1 MKTVAGKSVFD
12 ILDEILTPD
21 HTAVLV
27 IDMQNDAILPEG
39 KFALAGNDISGM
51 LEILPRCA
59 AFIES
64 ARGYGVRVVHVR
76 TITLKD
82 GNSDSP
88 SWLRAK
94 ATITGET
101 QWFLDDTWGA
111 EFCAGCQP
119 REGEAVVTKHRSSAF
134 VNTDLD
140 QILRNNEIKTVVVI
154 GEQTPGCVE
163 ATYREAA
170 YRDYYNVLIE
180 DCVAAYDRAQ
190 HEASL
195 LVQRARHDVCRA
207 QDVLHI
213 WKLHQHRMG

>member
-1 MKTVAGKSVFD
+1 MKVVQGKAV
-12 ILDEILTPD
+12 LDTLGEILAPQ

-27 IDMQNDAILPEG
+27 IDMQNDAVLPEG

-59 AFIES
+59 DFITA
-64 ARGYGVRVVHVR
+64 ARRAGVRVVHVR
-76 TITLKD
+76 TITLRN

-88 SWLRAK
+88 SWLRTK
-94 ATITGET
+94 ANITGET
-101 QWFLDDTWGA
+101 QWFLEDTWGA
-111 EFCAGCQP
+111 EFCAGCEP
-119 REGEAVVTKHRSSAF
+119 LKGEAIVTKHRSSAF
-134 VNTDLD
+134 LNTDLD

-170 YRDYYNVLIE
+170 YRDYYNVLVE
-180 DCVAAYDRAQ
+180 DCVAAYDPAQ

-195 LVQRARHDVCRA
+195 LIQRARHDVCRSE
-207 QDVLHI
+207 QVLQI
-213 WKLHQHRMG
+213 WSRNRSD

>member
-1 MKTVAGKSVFD
+1 MRVVQGKAVLET
-12 ILDEILTPD
+12 LDEILAPQ

-39 KFALAGNDISGM
+39 KFALAGNEVTDM
-51 LEILPRCA
+51 VEILPRCA
-59 AFIES
+59 NFIRA
-64 ARGYGVRVVHVR
+64 AREYGVRVVHVR
-76 TITLKD
+76 TITLKN

-94 ATITGET
+94 ANITGET
-101 QWFLDDTWGA
+101 QWFLEGTWGA
-111 EFCAGCQP
+111 EFCAGCEP
-119 REGEAVVTKHRSSAF
+119 LEGEAVVTKHRSSAF
-134 VNTDLD
+134 LNTDLD
-140 QILRNNEIKTVVVI
+140 QILRGHETKTVVVI

-170 YRDYYNVLIE
+170 YRDYYNVLVE

-195 LVQRARHDVCRA
+195 LIQRARHDVCRS
-207 QDVLHI
+207 DEVLEI
-213 WKLHQHRMG
+213 WRRHRRD